1 MHHEKKTIKHFHQK
15 HGGNQRLLHFCNW
28 KQCMVDKGVNGLG
41 IYSTVTVDRCWI
53 CDSLPTVCQ
62 RFVNSLD
69 INVKTNTIFFKL
81 MKFVNIV
88 LAEYLLL
95 WSILR
100 GDLTVRQYSLT
111 HIPRTRACL
120 EWKMPEPTNN
130 FAQI

>member
-1 MHHEKKTIKHFHQK
+1 
-15 HGGNQRLLHFCNW
+15 
-28 KQCMVDKGVNGLG
+28 MVDKGVNGLG

-62 RFVNSLD
+62 RFVNGLD

-95 WSILR
+95 
-100 GDLTVRQYSLT
+100 
-111 HIPRTRACL
+111 
-120 EWKMPEPTNN
+120 
-130 FAQI
+130 